1 MARSGTIAA
10 EQLPL
15 PEDQAAEK
23 AFADFEK
30 NWNGALLELK
40 DEKDADGSLRQP
52 SLLKVTSH
60 SQIHPVLQTSLDSHT
75 NPTTPFF
82 DPAAPLQ
89 VLIRTYG
96 KSILLAG
103 FYKLLWSIFVIM
115 VRPSPED
122 VLLPVSPLSAHV
134 PYRELTISP
143 NRS

>member
-1 MARSGTIAA
+1 LARSGTIAA

-15 PEDQAAEK
+15 PEDQVAEK

-30 NWNGALLELK
+30 NWNEALLELK

-82 DPAAPLQ
+82 DPAALCRFLSGLMGSP
-89 VLIRTYG
+89 
-96 KSILLAG
+96 SSWLAFTSFSG
-103 FYKLLWSIFVIM
+103 PFL
-115 VRPSPED
+115 
-122 VLLPVSPLSAHV
+122 
-134 PYRELTISP
+134 
-143 NRS
+143 